1 MKKNL
6 IIIMIAA
13 LAVSSCGTYTGT
25 GAYAGATLGGHIG
38 SIFGH
43 ITGGHRGSDVGAL
56 VGMAGGAVVGAAIGS
71 AADQK
76 VDRENA
82 AYAQGRA
89 DERRAQRRTWRSGS
103 RRSNSS
109 YVRRNSQYLR
119 SRQVD
124 DMYYNG
130 GGNNGTNY
138 RRVEYAPSNSPALNQ
153 SDSTDYQNDGGY
165 DATNSGD
172 DRIEMK

>member
-13 LAVSSCGTYTGT
+13 LVVSSCGTYTGA
-25 GAYAGATLGGHIG
+25 GAYAGASLGGHIG
-38 SIFGH
+38 SVLGC
-43 ITGGHRGSDVGAL
+43 ITGGHRGSDLGAL
-56 VGMAGGAVVGAAIGS
+56 VGMAGGAAVGAMIGA

-76 VDRENA
+76 VDNERA

-89 DERRAQRRTWRSGS
+89 DERRSQRRTWRSGS

-109 YVRRNSQYLR
+109 YIQRNSQYLKDR
-119 SRQVD
+119 RGD
-124 DMYYNG
+124 DVYYNG
-130 GGNNGTNY
+130 GNNGASYT
-138 RRVEYAPSNSPALNQ
+138 RVNPVQPQNNS
-153 SDSTDYQNDGGY
+153 DYNNDGGY
-165 DATNSGD
+165 DETNSGD